1 MKFQGLWLRVGLGL
15 GVGAMTPRRDCFRFQ
30 VVVMTRTWRTRFRVC
45 VVSDVCEL
53 LLILNVQRVWKTFSW
68 KRLDHRNDEFLGSLQ
83 INRKDYKPTTGN
95 PKIGTTHFRKQNP
108 CICLC
113 PCRSLAA
120 PVKRP
125 PMFEPPEVPLHT
137 LSAIPKMFPK
147 HPPEDLSR
155 QGKR

>member
-1 MKFQGLWLRVGLGL
+1 MKFQGLWLGVGLGL

-30 VVVMTRTWRTRFRVC
+30 VVVMTRTWRTCFRVC

-53 LLILNVQRVWKTFSW
+53 LLILNVQRVWKTFRGKGLTIATTNFWVPPKSVG
-68 KRLDHRNDEFLGSLQ
+68 KTISL
-83 INRKDYKPTTGN
+83 TTGN
-95 PKIGTTHFRKQNP
+95 PKMGTTHFRKQNP

-113 PCRSLAA
+113 PCRSLVA